1 MSKIQEIE
9 LFIEDENEDGVFA
22 ISLVDKPAI
31 EENFIALS
39 KENGIELK
47 VADEE
52 RRIAVGYALIP
63 DKRIYRKMQPKGFD
77 EPIEFNIYFTA
88 KTISKTQELYMKN
101 LNNNNVTSD
110 HERPVK
116 NCTVIES
123 WITEDTKHDKI
134 NLFDIKPILGG
145 WAVMMKINNEDEWKE
160 IKEGNYKGFSIEGMY
175 KGFENL
181 KMAEDKPMTDDEKL
195 EKIIDILTNGK
206 EEKR

>member
-9 LFIEDENEDGVFA
+9 LFIEDENKDGVFA

-31 EENFIALS
+31 EEDFIALS
-39 KENGIELK
+39 KDGEGVELK
-47 VADEE
+47 VVDEE

-88 KTISKTQELYMKN
+88 KTIVQTQELYMRK
-101 LNNNNVTSD
+101 LNNNNTTSN
-110 HERPVK
+110 HSKPVK
-116 NCTVIES
+116 DCTVIES

-145 WAVMMKINNEDEWKE
+145 WVVMMKINNDEEWKSV
-160 IKEGNYKGFSIEGMY
+160 KDGTYKGFSIEGMY

-181 KMAEDKPMTDDEKL
+181 KMSEQKPLTET
-195 EKIIDILTNGK
+195 EQIEAIRKILK
-206 EEKR
+206 AS

>member
-31 EENFIALS
+31 EEDFIALS
-39 KENGIELK
+39 KDGEGVELK
-47 VADEE
+47 VVDEE

-88 KTISKTQELYMKN
+88 KTIVQTQELYMRK
-101 LNNNNVTSD
+101 LNNNNTTSN
-110 HERPVK
+110 HSKPVK
-116 NCTVIES
+116 DCTVIES

-145 WAVMMKINNEDEWKE
+145 WVVMMKINNDEEWKSV
-160 IKEGNYKGFSIEGMY
+160 KDGTYKGFSIEGMY
-175 KGFENL
+175 KGFEKL
-181 KMAEDKPMTDDEKL
+181 KMSEQKPLTEK
-195 EKIIDILTNGK
+195 EQIEAIRKILK
-206 EEKR
+206 AS

>member
-1 MSKIQEIE
+1 MSKLQEIE

-31 EENFIALS
+31 EEDFIALS
-39 KENGIELK
+39 KQGIELK

-63 DKRIYRKMQPKGFD
+63 DKRIYRKMQPKGHD

-88 KTISKTQELYMKN
+88 DTISKTQELYMRN

-110 HERPVK
+110 HEKPVQ

-123 WITEDTKHDKI
+123 WITEDEKHDKI
-134 NLFDIKPILGG
+134 NLFDIKPIMGG
-145 WAVMMKINNEDEWKE
+145 WAVMMKINNDEEWESVKN
-160 IKEGNYKGFSIEGMY
+160 GDYNGFSIEGLY

-181 KMAEDKPMTDDEKL
+181 KMQ
-195 EKIIDILTNGK
+195 
-206 EEKR
+206 EEKPLTEEEEIKQFIENLENV

>member
-1 MSKIQEIE
+1 MSKLQEIE

-31 EENFIALS
+31 EEDFIALS
-39 KENGIELK
+39 KSNGIELK

-63 DKRIYRKMQPKGFD
+63 EKRIYRKMQPKGFD
-77 EPIEFNIYFTA
+77 EPVEFNIYFTA
-88 KTISKTQELYMKN
+88 ETIAKTQELYMKN

-116 NCTVIES
+116 GCTVIES
-123 WITEDTKHDKI
+123 WITEDTKQDKI

-145 WAVMMKINNEDEWKE
+145 WAVMMKINNDEEWEQVKKGE
-160 IKEGNYKGFSIEGMY
+160 YKGFSIEGMY

-181 KMAEDKPMTDDEKL
+181 KMS
-195 EKIIDILTNGK
+195 
-206 EEKR
+206 EEKELTEEEQIQAIIKILENGNNK